1 MADDSLKKYRF
12 PETLTNQSR
21 WFGLPV
27 DELIPAAVCISWG
40 FWTQYYIPGIL
51 AAVLAYLAIKKLKK
65 GRGSSWLRDL
75 VYWYMPT
82 ALLRGIFHDVPDS
95 CYRQWIK

>member
-1 MADDSLKKYRF
+1 MADESLKKYRF

-27 DELIPAAVCISWG
+27 DELITDIVCMGWG
-40 FWTQYYIPGIL
+40 FLTKHYIPGII
-51 AAVLAYLAIKKLKK
+51 AAVLAYLGIKKLKK

-82 ALLRGIFHDVPDS
+82 SLLRGIFHDVPDS

>member
-27 DELIPAAVCISWG
+27 DELIPAAVCIGWG
-40 FWTQYYIPGIL
+40 FWTQHYIPGII

-95 CYRQWIK
+95 CNRQWIK

>member
-1 MADDSLKKYRF
+1 MADGSLKKYRF

-27 DELIPAAVCISWG
+27 DELIPAIICLGWG
-40 FWTQYYIPGIL
+40 FWTQHYIPGII
-51 AAVLAYLAIKKLKK
+51 AAVLAYLGIKKLKK

-82 ALLRGIFHDVPDS
+82 SLLRGIFHDVPDS

>member
-1 MADDSLKKYRF
+1 
-12 PETLTNQSR
+12 
-21 WFGLPV
+21 
-27 DELIPAAVCISWG
+27 
-40 FWTQYYIPGIL
+40 IPGII
-51 AAVLAYLAIKKLKK
+51 AAVLAYLGIKKLKK

-82 ALLRGIFHDVPDS
+82 SLLRGIFHDVPDS